1 MNLKNLRIQTKLL
14 LLIGLLISVTLAV
27 SAVGIARLAGMS
39 ASLLQVD
46 AAGDAQLSGARMSQ
60 NVIALNRAEY
70 RVAADPS
77 AETIRAATA
86 VSDENRR
93 MFTER
98 LGQARAVAGPDD
110 AVILDRIQERYQAY
124 LAAEKNTF
132 DQAAA
137 EGGAAALTDA
147 QQRVNATI
155 KSSRSLADGLQ
166 AELKAYVDL
175 VDTRGQSV
183 SQGAKADAGNAIMAV
198 VGLAGAGTI
207 FGIAVGYLLS
217 RFGISAPLN
226 RSVGE
231 LKRLAAGDL
240 SVVVTGA
247 DRGDECGDVAKGLEV
262 FRQNAQRA
270 RELEADA
277 ATQKDRA
284 EADRKQAMGALADRL
299 EAAVGGIVQTV
310 SSSATE
316 LQATAQSMAAT
327 AGQTNQ
333 QAAAVTAAAEESG
346 VGVQTVAAAAEELTA
361 SIGEIARQVAESTRM
376 TGKAVS
382 DARRTDAI
390 VRALAEGAQKI
401 GQVVDLITNIAG
413 QTNLLALNAT
423 IEDARAG
430 DMGKGFAVVA
440 SEVKSLAQ
448 QTTKAT
454 GEIAAQVGQIQ
465 SATAEAVAAIS
476 GIGTTIETV
485 SEIATAIAAAVEEQT
500 AATAEIAR
508 NVQETAASTRDV
520 AANIAG
526 VSQAATSTGAA
537 ASQVLEAASGLSE
550 QSERLSAEVQSFM
563 FGVRAA

>member
-1 MNLKNLRIQTKLL
+1 MTLKDFRIQTKLL
-14 LLIGLLISVTLAV
+14 VLIGLLTLVTVAV
-27 SAVGIARLAGMS
+27 SAVGITRLTGMS
-39 ASLLQVD
+39 ASLIQVD
-46 AAGDAQLSGARMSQ
+46 TAGDAQLSGARMNQ

-77 AETIRAATA
+77 ADTVRAATA
-86 VSDENRR
+86 VTDENRK

-98 LGQARAVAGPDD
+98 LGRARAVAGPDE
-110 AVILDRIQERYQAY
+110 AVMLDRIQENYQAY
-124 LAAEKNTF
+124 LAAAQKTF
-132 DQAAA
+132 DQTAA
-137 EGGAAALTDA
+137 EGGAVALTDA
-147 QQRVNATI
+147 QNRVNDLI
-155 KSSRSLADGLQ
+155 KSSRSLADSLQ
-166 AELKAYVDL
+166 AELKAYVDF

-183 SQGAKADAGNAIMAV
+183 SEGAKADARVAILSV
-198 VGLAGAGTI
+198 IVLGGAGTL
-207 FGIAVGYLLS
+207 FGISVGYLLA

-226 RSVGE
+226 RSVGQ

-277 ATQKDRA
+277 ALQTERS
-284 EADRKQAMGALADRL
+284 ETERKQVMGALADRL
-299 EAAVGGIVQTV
+299 EAAVGGIAHMV

-316 LQATAQSMAAT
+316 LQATAQSMATT

-361 SIGEIARQVAESTRM
+361 SIGEIARQVAQSTRM

-390 VRALAEGAQKI
+390 VRALADGAQKI

-423 IEDARAG
+423 IEAARAG

-448 QTTKAT
+448 QTSKAT

-465 SATAEAVAAIS
+465 SATAEAVEAIS
-476 GIGTTIETV
+476 GIGTTIEAV

-537 ASQVLEAASGLSE
+537 ASQVLEAASGLSQ

-563 FGVRAA
+563 VGVRAA